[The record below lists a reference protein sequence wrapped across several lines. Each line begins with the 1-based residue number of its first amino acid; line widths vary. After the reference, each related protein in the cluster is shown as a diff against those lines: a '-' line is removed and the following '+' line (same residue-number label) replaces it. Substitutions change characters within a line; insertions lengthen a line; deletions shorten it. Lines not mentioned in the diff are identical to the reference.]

1 MYHIHT
7 QEILKMGSYI
17 NSKIFP
23 FHVVSDNEIFSMFGD
38 LNHEIDISN
47 NRVRTNDVL
56 SFSRALP
63 FYSCSDNA
71 VMYECMS
78 ASGTIL
84 KRLENNGFSK
94 KYIDL
99 IESYTFENLIAN
111 TIIKKSSISWYL
123 NIILML

>member
-7 QEILKMGSYI
+7 QEILTMGSYI

-47 NRVRTNDVL
+47 NGVRTNDVL

-94 KYIDL
+94 NIL
-99 IESYTFENLIAN
+99 ILLKVTPLKILIAN
-111 TIIKKSSISWYL
+111 TIMKRSSISWYL